1 MNKYKIQIDLLTDR
15 KLSDDELNNLQY
27 ALELQVSE
35 PVDLDGEDESWDMVG
50 STIDIERVANYSLAE
65 LSGELSSRLGEGV
78 TVSHEYPNYVRIV
91 GLGEGVT
98 VNVGFSDEGDCI
110 EWQTNGGACN
120 DVNDVIWACLS
131 ISEIVDALS
140 VQWVRYGVDE
150 RA

>member
-1 MNKYKIQIDLLTDR
+1 MMNKYKIQIDLTTDR
-15 KLSDDELNNLQY
+15 KLSDDELNNLHY

-35 PVDLDGEDESWDMVG
+35 PVNLDGEDESWDSLYSSINV
-50 STIDIERVANYSLAE
+50 ERVENYSLSELAE
-65 LSGELSSRLGEGV
+65 ALASRLGEGV

-91 GLGEGVT
+91 GLAEGVS
-98 VNVGFSDEGDCI
+98 VSVGFNDEGDSI

-120 DVNDVIWACLS
+120 DSNDVIWACLS

-150 RA
+150 R

>member
-1 MNKYKIQIDLLTDR
+1 MNKYKIEIDLLTDR
-15 KLSDDELNNLQY
+15 KLSNDELNNLQY

-35 PVDLDGEDESWDMVG
+35 PVDLDGESESWDMVG

-65 LSGELSSRLGEGV
+65 LSEALSSRLSEGV

-91 GLGEGVT
+91 GLAEGVT
-98 VNVGFSDEGDCI
+98 VNVGFNDDGDSI

-120 DVNDVIWACLS
+120 DLNDVIWACLS
-131 ISEIVDALS
+131 ISEIVDALC

-150 RA
+150 RI

>member
-27 ALELQVSE
+27 ALELQTSE
-35 PVDLDGEDESWDMVG
+35 PVNLDGEDESWDMIR

-65 LSGELSSRLGEGV
+65 LSEALSSRLGEGV

-91 GLGEGVT
+91 GLDEGVT
-98 VNVGFSDEGDCI
+98 VNVGFGDEGDCI
-110 EWQTNGGACN
+110 EWQTQFGVGN

-131 ISEIVDALS
+131 ISEIVDALN
-140 VQWVRYGVDE
+140 VQWVRYGIG
-150 RA
+150 AI

>member
-1 MNKYKIQIDLLTDR
+1 MMNKYKIQIDLTTDR
-15 KLSDDELNNLQY
+15 KLSDDELNNLHY

-35 PVDLDGEDESWDMVG
+35 PVDLDGEDESWDSLYSSINV
-50 STIDIERVANYSLAE
+50 ERVANYSLSELAE
-65 LSGELSSRLGEGV
+65 ALASRLSDGV

-91 GLGEGVT
+91 GLAEGVS
-98 VNVGFSDEGDCI
+98 VSVGFNDEGDSI

-120 DVNDVIWACLS
+120 DSNDVIWACLS

-150 RA
+150 R